1 MENLQRVGLLF
12 FIQTVNQTSLK
23 VLNRYDCSLLNQLP
37 SASLKMSL
45 VVVVQSLS
53 SVRLLQPCGLQPT
66 RLFCPWDFPGKNTR
80 MDCHFLLQGIFQTQ
94 ELNLGLL
101 HCRRTP
107 VLQADSLPPEP
118 DGKPHKCL
126 CHDTKPSGCVI
137 HFMSLNAKYYSVS
150 ERYLIIL
157 ERGEMI
163 TLTIYN
169 NLKTLPFLSGY
180 LPFFFIDQITFICL
194 TFDQINEFGNPA
206 SLIKFLV

>member
-118 DGKPHKCL
+118 DGKPRCFIGTNK
-126 CHDTKPSGCVI
+126 TVVY
-137 HFMSLNAKYYSVS
+137 N
-150 ERYLIIL
+150 E
-157 ERGEMI
+157 
-163 TLTIYN
+163 N
-169 NLKTLPFLSGY
+169 NLLV
-180 LPFFFIDQITFICL
+180 
-194 TFDQINEFGNPA
+194 
-206 SLIKFLV
+206 SLILKGSIIWPLSKNRKRPLIGLI